1 MKKTTNE
8 IVRTLKIKKPNFLV
22 QKFFDAL
29 ARMLYYKKCGVEIF
43 RHIDVKKYA
52 NQPVI
57 VVANHASRM
66 DYAFVNYAM
75 NGRKINFVAAE
86 NEFHRSHL
94 KTVFRLAHVIPKKN
108 FYPT

>member
-1 MKKTTNE
+1 M
-8 IVRTLKIKKPNFLV
+8 

-57 VVANHASRM
+57 VVANTLHAWTTLLS
-66 DYAFVNYAM
+66 
-75 NGRKINFVAAE
+75 I
-86 NEFHRSHL
+86 
-94 KTVFRLAHVIPKKN
+94 TQ
-108 FYPT
+108 

>member
-94 KTVFRLAHVIPKKN
+94 KTVFRLAHVIPKKIL
-108 FYPT
+108 YPT